1 MTVRLG
7 PGNQVEAQSTST
19 RCRESLGLT
28 IGQIDAY
35 QRMQRAI
42 ENGVMVGGEDEQD
55 QVEQDQVEQYQV
67 EQNQVEQYQVEQNQ
81 VEQVEVQNEEV
92 GQDQFVQEHN
102 ENEEEQDDQV
112 DQEQNENE
120 EEQDDQVDQEP
131 NENEEE
137 QVEIRNMVEQ
147 VLDIL
152 VDEDEQRKRPAEEDV
167 TVGVAKRIK
176 LEANQE
182 PVKPVIMNEVPIEID
197 SDEED
202 DGISEDEDGG
212 AGEGEGT
219 SEELMEAKRVYEELL
234 MRSQK
239 NNPKIELKREKMGLG
254 EREGEVDAIR
264 REREGKQA
272 SLAIYR
278 QRMLKLTSPP
288 VPIPVLEVPVVP
300 LKPFFQSFLFNF
312 HSYFSIFRLIMGPP
326 KEPKHWLMGWHP
338 RYIQHFSLNFVTLIS
353 YFQADNVPVGPL
365 V

>member
-67 EQNQVEQYQVEQNQ
+67 EQNQVEQ
-81 VEQVEVQNEEV
+81 VEVQNEEV

-131 NENEEE
+131 NENEEEQDGQDQFDQEQNENEEE

-219 SEELMEAKRVYEELL
+219 TSEELMEAKRVYEELL

-254 EREGEVDAIR
+254 EREEEVDALGGNVR
-264 REREGKQA
+264 G
-272 SLAIYR
+272 S
-278 QRMLKLTSPP
+278 
-288 VPIPVLEVPVVP
+288 
-300 LKPFFQSFLFNF
+300 KP
-312 HSYFSIFRLIMGPP
+312 
-326 KEPKHWLMGWHP
+326 
-338 RYIQHFSLNFVTLIS
+338 
-353 YFQADNVPVGPL
+353 A
-365 V
+365 

>member
-1 MTVRLG
+1 M
-7 PGNQVEAQSTST
+7 EARSTST

-35 QRMQRAI
+35 LRMQRAI

-55 QVEQDQVEQYQV
+55 QVEQDQVEQGLNEQEEDQ
-67 EQNQVEQYQVEQNQ
+67 EQNEEEQN
-81 VEQVEVQNEEV
+81 EEEQNEEV
-92 GQDQFVQEHN
+92 GQDQF
-102 ENEEEQDDQV
+102 

-120 EEQDDQVDQEP
+120 EEQVDQVDQEH
-131 NENEEE
+131 NENDQEQVGQDQFDQEQNEDDQE

-219 SEELMEAKRVYEELL
+219 TSEELMEAKRVYEELL

-254 EREGEVDAIR
+254 EREEEVDAIR